1 MKQFWLE
8 TAARA
13 IHMVLGRRSSPSRRD
28 RAVGAKI
35 GLSNVTR
42 NRPATVFGQARGA
55 FLSIVR
61 PLSRSFGQ
69 PRLLAH
75 FAPRTACFPQ
85 GCNLASISGDL
96 WSTKALTLRACVA
109 QAGLHALLNQR
120 TLKLSHGANYVEHE
134 ASRRGRKIKVIRQ
147 AHKGDSSSFQF

>member
-1 MKQFWLE
+1 
-8 TAARA
+8 
-13 IHMVLGRRSSPSRRD
+13 MVLGKRSSPTSKKD
-28 RAVGAKI
+28 GPLEAEIV
-35 GLSNVTR
+35 LSNATI
-42 NRPATVFGQARGA
+42 NWTATVFVQARGA
-55 FLSIVR
+55 FLSVIR

-120 TLKLSHGANYVEHE
+120 TLKLSHGANYVEHQ
-134 ASRRGRKIKVIRQ
+134 ASRRRRKIKVIRQ
-147 AHKGDSSSFQF
+147 AHEGDSSRFQFGQGVNEMP